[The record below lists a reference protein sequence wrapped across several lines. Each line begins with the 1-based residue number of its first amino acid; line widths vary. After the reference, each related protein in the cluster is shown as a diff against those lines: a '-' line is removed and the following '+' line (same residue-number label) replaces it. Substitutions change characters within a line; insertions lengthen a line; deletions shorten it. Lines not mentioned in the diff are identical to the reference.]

1 MSRAERPT
9 ASDEAGAGF
18 WAALAIGL
26 AIMAFALRGAIENW
40 SATNPPELLRW
51 MISLLLVHDV
61 VVAPVVAAITIS
73 LSRRGS
79 AWWARPVASGLAA
92 TAVVLTFSLPL
103 VRRFGER
110 QSNPSA
116 LPRDYGSA
124 LFLVLVAIWSAV
136 VLTVAIRARRNAG
149 QGWSS
154 ADDTSDVPLAI
165 PAIASNGATRNAQVR

>member
-1 MSRAERPT
+1 MSNGERPT

-18 WAALAIGL
+18 WVALAIGV
-26 AIMAFALRGAIENW
+26 AIMAFALRGAIDNW

-51 MISLLLVHDV
+51 MIGLLLVHDV
-61 VVAPVVAAITIS
+61 VVAPVVAAITLP

-92 TAVVLTFSLPL
+92 TAVVLAFSLPL

-110 QSNPSA
+110 KSNPSA

-124 LFLVLVAIWSAV
+124 LLLVLVTIWSAV

-149 QGWSS
+149 QGRMVSANPSGDAVPTHANASS
-154 ADDTSDVPLAI
+154 
-165 PAIASNGATRNAQVR
+165 GATRSAQVR